1 MNKSESYII
10 VYDWMRQS
18 LGNTPACNL
27 FALLCSFKD
36 DKGMVQIS
44 QGYMAHRLCCDA
56 QAVVYNLKKLQAA
69 GAIEIVTPGGAGR
82 SAVTTYRVLIKGGE
96 ISYPKTSEK
105 GMKNNPLKNQKG
117 YEKSTPKRGLNF
129 TPNNKQLLN
138 NAAIAANAPARA
150 GELENGFSKFW
161 ELFQPASEYQDRK
174 RACREQ
180 WGKMDETTRSKILQ
194 ELSTGK
200 PNRANPL
207 FYLLYY
213 GEEQATEPVKLTM
226 YDVYKRYN
234 TTEPAGYCI
243 LAEHDLNGAAYWC
256 KTEDAKRAGWQIQR
270 EFN

>member
-36 DKGMVQIS
+36 EQGMVQIS

-96 ISYPKTSEK
+96 ISCPKTSEK

-117 YEKSTPKRGLNF
+117 YENLYPKRGSNF

-138 NAAIAANAPARA
+138 NTAIAANAPARA
-150 GELENGFSKFW
+150 GDLFSKFW
-161 ELFQPASEYQDRK
+161 ELFQPAQEYNDRQ

-180 WGKMDETTRSKILQ
+180 WGKMDEGTRGKILQ

-213 GEEQATEPVKLTM
+213 GEQPTTPVKLTM
-226 YDVYKRYN
+226 NEVYSCYN
-234 TTEPAGYCI
+234 TTAPAGYCI
-243 LAEHDLNGAAYWC
+243 LAERDLNGTAYWC